1 VHDNKYR
8 RSFIFISTL
17 CVKRK
22 NDPPNT
28 RKNMQVFV
36 KVRQKKYTSFIWYDV
51 TVWSLGTFYI
61 KILFVLDFL
70 VTYLDIGR
78 VWRNRLELF

>member
-1 VHDNKYR
+1 
-8 RSFIFISTL
+8 
-17 CVKRK
+17 
-22 NDPPNT
+22 
-28 RKNMQVFV
+28 MQVFV